1 MYPSINIGEQ
11 IPVII
16 FRILIGTV
24 SLIGN
29 GIILHIAIKFN
40 KFRATYCNCLIA
52 LLAFAEFVLGIGMV
66 IRALYSIF
74 IYEYIKDDN
83 ENSVIDEESLIY
95 NPYAC
100 VIAVSILKKGLTFY
114 V

>member
-1 MYPSINIGEQ
+1 MI
-11 IPVII
+11 
-16 FRILIGTV
+16 
-24 SLIGN
+24 
-29 GIILHIAIKFN
+29 
-40 KFRATYCNCLIA
+40 
-52 LLAFAEFVLGIGMV
+52 

-74 IYEYIKDDN
+74 IYGYIKDDN

-100 VIAVSILKKGLTFY
+100 VIAGFPQIFGLIFGQIILLAMAFDRLLAVCRPTTYNKESKK